1 MKRFYLLIIS
11 VITVCAY
18 ANQKVY
24 HTVPDSVYL
33 RAYTTTEDAGRSGL
47 RLDWSVDQ
55 KQWFQVANGYG
66 FLSSDFGPW
75 GDGKRMYDPV
85 LRRENGQWVCV
96 WKLTESGEAYAK
108 AYSYIYACSHTHA

>member
-75 GDGKRMYDPV
+75 GDGKRMYCPF
-85 LRRENGQWVCV
+85 
-96 WKLTESGEAYAK
+96 
-108 AYSYIYACSHTHA
+108 